1 MYKLQFAN
9 CSSKRIFRE
18 MDCNDDLDY
27 ILEFI
32 NYLEEL
38 KPDTIYFDDENEK
51 PLDSYY
57 VSNSIVKYGND
68 TIYRVYF
75 NTDLPDVHVEMSV

>member
-1 MYKLQFAN
+1 MYKLQLAN
-9 CSSKRIFRE
+9 SSSNRIFSE
-18 MDCNDDLDY
+18 MDCDDDLDY

-38 KPDTIYFDDENEK
+38 KPDTIFYNDENEK
-51 PLDSYY
+51 TYDSCY

-68 TIYRVYF
+68 TIYRVFF
-75 NTDLPDVHVEMSV
+75 NTDLPNVYVDMRG

>member
-1 MYKLQFAN
+1 MYKLQLAN
-9 CSSKRIFRE
+9 CSSNRIFRE

-51 PLDSYY
+51 TLDSNY

-75 NTDLPDVHVEMSV
+75 NTDLSEVNVDM

>member
-1 MYKLQFAN
+1 MYKLQLAN
-9 CSSKRIFRE
+9 SSSNRIFRE
-18 MDCNDDLDY
+18 MDCDDDLDY

-38 KPDTIYFDDENEK
+38 KPDTVFYNDENEK
-51 PLDSYY
+51 TYDSCY

-68 TIYRVYF
+68 TIYRVFF
-75 NTDLPDVHVEMSV
+75 NTDLPNVYVE

>member
-1 MYKLQFAN
+1 MYKLQLAH
-9 CSSKRIFRE
+9 SSSNRVFSE
-18 MDCNDDLDY
+18 MDCHDDLDY

-38 KPDTIYFDDENEK
+38 KPDTFYFDDEYEK
-51 PLDSYY
+51 PQESIY

-68 TIYRVYF
+68 IIYRVF
-75 NTDLPDVHVEMSV
+75 FHTDLPNVYVE